1 MRVVELPAH
10 AWYRPGEEPRP
21 ALDAAALRARDA
33 ATARALRAY
42 LEATRR
48 EVPRS
53 TVSVSV

>member
-1 MRVVELPAH
+1 VRVVELPAD

-21 ALDAAALRARDA
+21 AVDAAALRARDA

-42 LEATRR
+42 LETTRR

-53 TVSVSV
+53 TLRLDV